1 MIRVCLLEV
10 DDMRQ
15 AVRIF
20 AFKAYF
26 RRTCASERRAT
37 RVGVPRLSKWGVRS
51 AELGMLVPAGILL
64 RNGNATESALEM
76 NRQYLDEP
84 ILYRNG

>member
-10 DDMRQ
+10 DDARQ

-37 RVGVPRLSKWGVRS
+37 RVGVPRLSKWGVRR
-51 AELGMLVPAGILL
+51 AELRMLVPAGIYCGTATPSRALL
-64 RNGNATESALEM
+64 K
-76 NRQYLDEP
+76 
-84 ILYRNG
+84 